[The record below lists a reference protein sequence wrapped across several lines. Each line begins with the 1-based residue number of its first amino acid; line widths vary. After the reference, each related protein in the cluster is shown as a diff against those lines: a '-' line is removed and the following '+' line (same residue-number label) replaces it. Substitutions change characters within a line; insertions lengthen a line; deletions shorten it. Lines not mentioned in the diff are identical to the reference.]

1 MKDKKY
7 HIPKNQQPM
16 NEIYVALSEDDGGEG
31 IVSIMTPWGGMP
43 FVFGHIN
50 IMNQAKHYLKDIS
63 KETKKKIT
71 IYQFKKV
78 DVVEVFE

>member
-1 MKDKKY
+1 MTDKKY
-7 HIPKNQQPM
+7 HVPKNEQPM
-16 NEIYVALSEDDGGEG
+16 NELYVALSEDEGGEG
-31 IVSIMTPWGGMP
+31 IVSVMTPFGGMP
-43 FVFGHIN
+43 FVFGHIKL
-50 IMNQAKHYLKDIS
+50 MNHAKQYLKDIQ